1 MPPCWPLVPPA
12 AHVLRSSLI
21 IAVSRYL
28 PLFFAPRSYP
38 FLFPVLKCCELS
50 YCFMP
55 LLSLHFCLY
64 LFSVVPPCLLVFR
77 VVPCSSS
84 LFPAAAASY
93 WLGKVVVRGDLLLP
107 GRSEWWGAFV
117 AVATFPVKSE
127 AERSR
132 PRFLF
137 MRKSTYT
144 QGHTRTHTHAHALLP
159 HAHGN
164 QHPHTH
170 THILVYHTSFRH
182 RKY

>member
-1 MPPCWPLVPPA
+1 MCRRAVHWCPLPA
-12 AHVLRSSLI
+12 AHLRSSLI
-21 IAVSRYL
+21 IAVSRYS

-38 FLFPVLKCCELS
+38 FLFPVLTCWEIS

-55 LLSLHFCLY
+55 LLSLHFCLH
-64 LFSVVPPCLLVFR
+64 LFSAVPPCLLVFH

-84 LFPAAAASY
+84 LFPAATASC

-144 QGHTRTHTHAHALLP
+144 QGHTHAHSRTRTP
-159 HAHGN
+159 
-164 QHPHTH
+164 PPRT
-170 THILVYHTSFRH
+170 R
-182 RKY
+182 